1 MPRKIVESRVP
12 YLPMEGFLETK
23 RRNGSA
29 INAPAG
35 DDSAQGGSR
44 SAESLI
50 FRFGGDRGGLPFLTQ
65 RETSLAVESPF
76 TIYLDGHEVVTL
88 LATPTDVEDLA
99 LGYLCSEAIVDSVED
114 IKRIDVDFSGLIRVR
129 THFLADVW
137 KKRLDSVGR
146 RVLTSGCGANP
157 HVFKALDFNGVGAG
171 LEGRSQS
178 HPQGSNSA
186 GDRAPSRVPVLP
198 KIGGS
203 KVEAEVLASLAKQ
216 VGQAS
221 TLYRLTRGSH
231 CAAIGSFDG
240 ALLTVREDI
249 GRHNAVDKVLG
260 YALRSGISPSDK
272 IVLVTG
278 RASSDIVAK
287 CARLG
292 FPFVVSRSA
301 PTDLAVKAAHR
312 SGITLV
318 GLARGNSF
326 EVFSHPHR
334 LALSQVVNTSDA
346 RPLDT
351 GAASHA
357 TAPPH
362 SEDTCGAKAEAR
374 VTGGYTDDILTP
386 LHPRDSVSP
395 PHSDGLRELISPE
408 ALEERVW
415 ALGRQITND
424 YRQKRPVFV
433 GVLQGS
439 FMFMADLARAVEVP
453 IETDF
458 MAVSSYGKG
467 TESNGR
473 VVITKDLGGSIRD
486 RDVLLVEDIVD
497 TGCTLAYLLEHLS
510 RKRPRSL
517 KVCALLDKPSRRKVH
532 VEIDYVGFT
541 IPDVFVVGYGLDF
554 GGLYRNLHGIYV
566 GVGAVPPNVPGIG
579 D

>member
-1 MPRKIVESRVP
+1 
-12 YLPMEGFLETK
+12 MEGFSETK
-23 RRNGSA
+23 QRNGFAIDASA
-29 INAPAG
+29 R
-35 DDSAQGGSR
+35 DDYAQR
-44 SAESLI
+44 AYISAESCI
-50 FRFGGDRGGLPFLTQ
+50 FRFGGGEGGLPFLTG

-76 TIYLDGHEVVTL
+76 TIYLDGHELVTL

-99 LGYLCSEAIVDSVED
+99 FGYLCSEAIVDSVAD
-114 IKRIDVDFSGLIRVR
+114 IKRIDVDLSLGLIRVR
-129 THFLADVW
+129 TNLSTGVL
-137 KKRLDSVGR
+137 KRRLDSMGR

-157 HVFKALDFNGVGAG
+157 QIFKALD
-171 LEGRSQS
+171 LEGVRT
-178 HPQGSNSA
+178 GSEGRGQNQLKSDNSV
-186 GDRAPSRVPVLP
+186 GDGTPSRVPVHP
-198 KIGGS
+198 GVGGCRI
-203 KVEAEVLASLAKQ
+203 EAKVLASLAKQ

-231 CAAIGSFDG
+231 CAAIGSFGG

-249 GRHNAVDKVLG
+249 GRHNAVDKALG
-260 YALRSGISPSDK
+260 YALRSGMSASDK

-334 LALSQVVNTSDA
+334 IAVSNSSYSRYSA
-346 RPLDT
+346 E
-351 GAASHA
+351 
-357 TAPPH
+357 PP
-362 SEDTCGAKAEAR
+362 
-374 VTGGYTDDILTP
+374 YTD
-386 LHPRDSVSP
+386 
-395 PHSDGLRELISPE
+395 GLKELISPE
-408 ALEERVW
+408 ALEERVM
-415 ALGRQITND
+415 ALGSQITHD

-467 TESNGR
+467 TESNGQ
-473 VVITKDLGGSIRD
+473 VVITKDLGGCIRD

-510 RKRPRSL
+510 RQRPKSL
-517 KVCALLDKPSRRKVH
+517 KVCALLDKPSRRKVR

-554 GGLYRNLHGIYV
+554 SGLYRNLRGIYV
-566 GVGAVPPNVPGIG
+566 GVRAVPPQVPGESAVT
-579 D
+579 